1 MEERSETVREEKRR
15 KQDMDTSTP
24 GLSGEPTPP
33 PDERDPAD
41 AGPRDLRQK
50 GTLKGD

>member
-15 KQDMDTSTP
+15 ERDTDTTTP
-24 GLSGEPTPP
+24 GLSGKPTPP
-33 PDERDPAD
+33 RDERDPANAD
-41 AGPRDLRQK
+41 ERDLRQK